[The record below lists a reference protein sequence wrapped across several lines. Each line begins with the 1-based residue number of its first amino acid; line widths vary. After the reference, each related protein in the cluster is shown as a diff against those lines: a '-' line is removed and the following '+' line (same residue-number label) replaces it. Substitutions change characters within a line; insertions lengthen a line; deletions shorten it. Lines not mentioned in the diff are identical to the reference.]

1 MYGEMH
7 DAFLDANGQFCI
19 AVAIAATIRLTQSP
33 PFFEISFMESLI
45 AMQFLGLLSTSIAAV
60 AILLEKRQQQQKK
73 MLEKRQQ
80 QQKEMQALEGVRQ
93 PENEQEVQQLEGMQ
107 QENKEALLEKGGPEI
122 METPLGGA
130 RGARDED
137 ASGGRET
144 PWWARRLKWSRSG
157 RLTWTQR
164 WELEK
169 TDELPTKRRRLLAI
183 ALYLVVDLCFCMGLT
198 KHLRISEASWTIIQQ
213 LTAACRQYGSI
224 QSGFNYVDNHKL
236 YVIKIAGPIIA
247 VVVVMLFLVGLY
259 TPAYPPE
266 KTPGNTLE
274 DAPEIALG
282 NTLEG
287 APEIALGNTSEGAP
301 ENALGNTS
309 ESAPEIALGNTSEG
323 APENALGNTSEGAP
337 GNAPRNTPR
346 NTPKK
351 MKEALKKAAQNCL
364 WPILVATSLASA
376 IGSFYCMVQLEHK
389 RSAMKA
395 VTGDGFTDDQ
405 WGFGQVVALFLWAP
419 VLVEFL
425 FVIFHIATTLI
436 CCRKIDDSRGDVTV
450 VD

>member
-1 MYGEMH
+1 MMKNGENQEMYGEMH

-93 PENEQEVQQLEGMQ
+93 PENKQEVQQLEGMQ

-282 NTLEG
+282 NT
-287 APEIALGNTSEGAP
+287 
-301 ENALGNTS
+301 
-309 ESAPEIALGNTSEG
+309 
-323 APENALGNTSEGAP
+323 SEGAP

-436 CCRKIDDSRGDVTV
+436 CCRKIDDSRGDVTG

>member
-301 ENALGNTS
+301 
-309 ESAPEIALGNTSEG
+309 
-323 APENALGNTSEGAP
+323 

-351 MKEALKKAAQNCL
+351 MKEALKEAAQNCL